1 MQNFRQVME
10 PFTASKLKVT
20 KKNVLKDFVSIAS
33 FLNVSHVAIFTKT
46 DKCPYFRLCRM
57 PRGPTITYKIVEYSL
72 SSDVVSIQKRSHV
85 NSSLYQ
91 NSPLLVLNGFSNDED
106 IKFKLM
112 TSMWRNM
119 FPSIDIHTVQLN
131 KIKRCVLL
139 HYDQKTGLIEFR
151 HYAIKIKPVGLSRMV
166 KKLMTNKKVP
176 NLGSFASLEEAMEND
191 PAFTESEGEM
201 DEDKQVTLPQ
211 KMHSRGSMLNEKSS
225 IKLVELGPRMK
236 LELVKIEE
244 GLMDGEVL
252 FHNYIQKSEEDI
264 TNLKMNAQKK
274 AFQKLSRKKQQEENI
289 KKKLEEKEKE
299 KAQQR
304 LQFKKKNS
312 SQNGTEQVGKPI
324 KTTKVT
330 TVVDQ
335 VDEVQTHQDGDED
348 EFSDYQLS
356 DDEMVPLDDAD
367 EIWIILLLRLWIHLF
382 GYFQ

>member
-1 MQNFRQVME
+1 MIKRGNVGKYVNQLMQNFRQVME

-312 SQNGTEQVGKPI
+312 SQNGTEQVVKPI

-367 EIWIILLLRLWIHLF
+367 EI
-382 GYFQ
+382 